1 MAAENI
7 CPNCGASNDPVFAS
21 CLFCNTPL
29 IKAELST
36 LSTETIIEN
45 CGLWIGRLSGADP
58 EGVELKKDQN
68 NHVVQKISIEEVK
81 GYVGQYMILLETR
94 AFSNP
99 NLEGVLHRLNDRY
112 GEASKNFQK
121 NTKNYWLIMISCAI
135 FIVGVSI
142 LMLWA
147 NNMGWLKIN
156 K

>member
-1 MAAENI
+1 
-7 CPNCGASNDPVFAS
+7 
-21 CLFCNTPL
+21 
-29 IKAELST
+29 
-36 LSTETIIEN
+36 
-45 CGLWIGRLSGADP
+45 
-58 EGVELKKDQN
+58 
-68 NHVVQKISIEEVK
+68 
-81 GYVGQYMILLETR
+81 MILLETR